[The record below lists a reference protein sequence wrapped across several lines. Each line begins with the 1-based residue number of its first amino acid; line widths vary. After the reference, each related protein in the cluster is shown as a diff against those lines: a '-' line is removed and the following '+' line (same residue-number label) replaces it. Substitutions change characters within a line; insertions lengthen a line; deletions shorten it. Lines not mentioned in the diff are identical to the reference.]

1 MEVDQTPMFPR
12 ERRHVRDRRQ
22 EERRSV
28 PRGGADRRLGERRS
42 AARTGLIL
50 GALFVAGALPQA
62 EAQIYTRK
70 TGRVL
75 EATNIP
81 GGKDFKL
88 TYVGKGTLIHSRGF
102 VRRSNNHDFDPFI
115 VEAAATHNVD
125 TELIRAVIQVESEF
139 DHRAVSSK
147 GARGLMQLMPDTA
160 RRLGVANA
168 FDPRQNILGGTR
180 YLRLLLDMFSG
191 DTALATAAYNA
202 GENAV
207 LRYGGVPPFKET
219 RGYVAKIQALLG
231 AVTSGVQA
239 ALSVPASLLTPPA
252 FYTPGAPAQ
261 PEAQPARSVRTSVPA
276 RMRVLYKW
284 KDQAGVWNVTQN
296 PPAGGVPY
304 TIIRTVD

>member
-1 MEVDQTPMFPR
+1 MEVQDKSVFPH
-12 ERRHVRDRRQ
+12 ERRRLRDRRQ
-22 EERRSV
+22 AERRAV
-28 PRGGADRRLGERRS
+28 GRGGPDRRQGDRRA

-50 GALFVAGALPQA
+50 GALLAAASVPRA
-62 EAQIYTRK
+62 EAQIYTR
-70 TGRVL
+70 TRGRVV

-102 VRRSNNHDFDPFI
+102 LRRSNNHDFDSFI

-139 DHRAVSSK
+139 DHLAVSSK

-180 YLRLLLDMFSG
+180 YLRLLLNQFSG

-207 LRYGGVPPFKET
+207 FRYGGIPPFKET

-252 FYTPGAPAQ
+252 FYTPGGPSAPA
-261 PEAQPARSVRTSVPA
+261 EPARAARTTVPA
-276 RMRVLYKW
+276 KMRVLYKW
-284 KDQAGVWNVTQN
+284 KDPAGVWNVTQN
-296 PPAGGVPY
+296 PPPGGVPY
-304 TIIRTVD
+304 TIIRAVD

>member
-1 MEVDQTPMFPR
+1 MELDEIPVFTR
-12 ERRHVRDRRQ
+12 ERRRLRDRR
-22 EERRSV
+22 E
-28 PRGGADRRLGERRS
+28 GERRAVARGGS
-42 AARTGLIL
+42 DRRHGDRRAAARTGLIV
-50 GALFVAGALPQA
+50 GALAVVAGLPSA

-102 VRRSNNHDFDPFI
+102 VRRSNNHDFDSFI

-168 FDPRQNILGGTR
+168 FDPHQNILGGTR

-191 DTALATAAYNA
+191 DTTLATAAYNA

-231 AVTSGVQA
+231 AVTAGVEA
-239 ALSVPASLLTPPA
+239 ALSVPASLLSPPA
-252 FYTPGAPAQ
+252 FYTPGGSSPTTQAP
-261 PEAQPARSVRTSVPA
+261 RSAGTSVPA
-276 RMRVLYKW
+276 KMRVLYKW

-296 PPAGGVPY
+296 PPPGGVPY

>member
-1 MEVDQTPMFPR
+1 VTDTERRQR
-12 ERRHVRDRRQ
+12 ERRHGERRAGPRLSRDRRQ
-22 EERRSV
+22 
-28 PRGGADRRLGERRS
+28 GDRRRS
-42 AARTGLIL
+42 AARTGLIV
-50 GALFVAGALPQA
+50 GALAMAGGLPLA
-62 EAQIYTRK
+62 EAQIYTRSR
-70 TGRVL
+70 GSVL

-88 TYVGKGTLIHSRGF
+88 TYVGKGALIHSRGF
-102 VRRSNNHDFDPFI
+102 VRRSNNHEFDSYI
-115 VEAAATHNVD
+115 VEAAAQHNVD

-160 RRLGVANA
+160 RRLGVTNA

-180 YLRLLLDMFSG
+180 YLRALLDLFQG

-252 FYTPGAPAQ
+252 FYTPGAPAT
-261 PEAQPARSVRTSVPA
+261 AAASPARPVRTIVPA

-284 KDQAGVWNVTQN
+284 KDHGGVWNVTQT
-296 PPAGGVPY
+296 PPPGGVPY
-304 TIIRTVD
+304 TIIRSVD